1 MYLFYIISDNCY
13 DIIKF
18 VEHLCEEIFNEI
30 NSVKNKSMFNKRRLS
45 GSKGRW
51 QKSHLGIAVK
61 GRTVSKTIYL
71 IIILTLTLV

>member
-1 MYLFYIISDNCY
+1 MYLFYIISDYCY

-18 VEHLCEEIFNEI
+18 VEHLREEIFNEI

-51 QKSHLGIAVK
+51 QKAIS
-61 GRTVSKTIYL
+61 VSPSRAGPLARRYI
-71 IIILTLTLV
+71 

>member
-1 MYLFYIISDNCY
+1 MYLFYIISDYCY

-18 VEHLCEEIFNEI
+18 VEHLCEEIFNGI

-51 QKSHLGIAVK
+51 QKAIS
-61 GRTVSKTIYL
+61 VSPSRAGPLARRYI
-71 IIILTLTLV
+71 

>member
-1 MYLFYIISDNCY
+1 MYLFYIISDYCY

-45 GSKGRW
+45 GSKGYW
-51 QKSHLGIAVK
+51 QKAAS
-61 GRTVSKTIYL
+61 VSPSRAGPLARRYI
-71 IIILTLTLV
+71 

>member
-1 MYLFYIISDNCY
+1 MYLFYIISDYCY

-30 NSVKNKSMFNKRRLS
+30 NSVKNKSMFNKHRLS

-51 QKSHLGIAVK
+51 QKAIS
-61 GRTVSKTIYL
+61 VSPSRAGPLARRYI
-71 IIILTLTLV
+71 

>member
-1 MYLFYIISDNCY
+1 MYLFYIISDYCY

-18 VEHLCEEIFNEI
+18 VEHLCEEIINEI

-51 QKSHLGIAVK
+51 QKAIS
-61 GRTVSKTIYL
+61 VSPSRAGPLARQYI
-71 IIILTLTLV
+71 

>member
-1 MYLFYIISDNCY
+1 MYLFYIISDYCY

-18 VEHLCEEIFNEI
+18 VERLCEEIFNEI

-51 QKSHLGIAVK
+51 QKAIS
-61 GRTVSKTIYL
+61 VSPSRAGPLARRYI
-71 IIILTLTLV
+71 

>member
-1 MYLFYIISDNCY
+1 MYLFYIISDYCY

-30 NSVKNKSMFNKRRLS
+30 NSVKNKSMFNKRCLS

-51 QKSHLGIAVK
+51 QKAIS
-61 GRTVSKTIYL
+61 VSPSRAGPLARRYI
-71 IIILTLTLV
+71 